1 MICAR
6 GGAELTEECAD
17 AAGASVPDVSIIV
30 LTHNAL
36 AATRRCVASLRAHT
50 GASPELI
57 LVDNGSAA
65 DTVAFL
71 RETAAA
77 LPACRLILSPENL
90 GFAAGNNLGLA
101 AARGRDV
108 VLVNSDVVVTPGWLE
123 RLLACADA
131 HPGAGLVGPC
141 TNRISGPQQVAPVD
155 YDQDSLAGLDDWAAR
170 FAAAHAGQ
178 ASPHWRAVGFC
189 VLIRRPLLE
198 TIGGLDPRFGRGNFE
213 DDDYALRARLGG
225 FESWIAADCFVHHDG
240 GRSFAAAGID
250 LAASLEANWEI
261 FKAKWGLPATAPY
274 GQPVQVG
281 QYVRRQF
288 EPARDRIP
296 LAGLADHAPPSAA
309 DNPTATAA
317 DTDNATAQVARGE
330 DLYAAGLFAPAAC
343 AFRAALAADPAHARA
358 GNDLACALWR
368 LGQGNE
374 ALAVLCAILAR
385 DASDRDAA
393 WNLGQFL
400 SALGRHDDAARLYS
414 AFLVR
419 HPDAPGFAAALQTWG
434 GQDGPWPGTD
444 DRDAQK
450 SVANQRS
457 CGDGV
462 AAVAA
467 VGVLFK

>member
-1 MICAR
+1 MIHAR
-6 GGAELTEECAD
+6 GGAELTGECAC
-17 AAGASVPDVSIIV
+17 ATETPAPDVSIIV

-36 AATRRCVASLRAHT
+36 AATRRCVAALRAHT
-50 GASPELI
+50 GPSHELI

-77 LPACRLILSPENL
+77 HPACRLLLNAENL

-108 VLVNSDVVVTPGWLE
+108 VLVNSDVVVTPGWFE

-131 HPGAGLVGPC
+131 HPRAGLVGPC
-141 TNRISGPQQVAPVD
+141 TNRISGPQQVANVE

-170 FAAAHAGQ
+170 FAAGHAGQ

-189 VLIRRPLLE
+189 VLIRRALLE

-225 FESWIAADCFVHHDG
+225 FESWIAGDCFVHHDG

-250 LAASLEANWEI
+250 LATSLATNWEI

-274 GQPVQVG
+274 GQPVKVG
-281 QYVRRQF
+281 QYVRRRF

-296 LAGLADHAPPSAA
+296 LAGLADSAP
-309 DNPTATAA
+309 ATAA
-317 DTDNATAQVARGE
+317 AQVARGE
-330 DLYAAGLFAPAAC
+330 ELFAAGLFVPAAS
-343 AFRAALAADPAHARA
+343 AFRAALASDPTHARA
-358 GNDLACALWR
+358 GNDLACALWQ
-368 LGQGNE
+368 LGQGDE
-374 ALAVLCAILAR
+374 ALSVLCTILAH

-400 SALGRHDDAARLYS
+400 SALGRHDDAVRLYA
-414 AFLVR
+414 AFLAQ
-419 HPDAPGFAAALQTWG
+419 HPDAPGFAEALQSWSG
-434 GQDGPWPGTD
+434 KDGPGPGKD

-450 SVANQRS
+450 LVANQRTH
-457 CGDGV
+457 GDGV

-467 VGVLFK
+467 DGVLFK

>member
-198 TIGGLDPRFGRGNFE
+198 AIGGLDPRFGRGNFE
-213 DDDYALRARLGG
+213 DDDYALRARLAG
-225 FESWIAADCFVHHDG
+225 FESWIAGDCFVHHDG

-250 LAASLEANWEI
+250 LAASLEANWKI

-274 GQPVQVG
+274 GQPVKIAK
-281 QYVRRQF
+281 YVRRPF
-288 EPARDRIP
+288 DPARDRIP
-296 LAGLADHAPPSAA
+296 LAGLADSA
-309 DNPTATAA
+309 PTAKAA
-317 DTDNATAQVARGE
+317 VDRAATQIARGE
-330 DLYAAGLFAPAAC
+330 DLYAAGLFAPAAS
-343 AFRAALAADPAHARA
+343 AFRAALADDPAHARA
-358 GNDLACALWR
+358 GNDLACALWQ
-368 LGQGNE
+368 LGQGDE
-374 ALAVLCAILAR
+374 ALAVLCSILAR

-434 GQDGPWPGTD
+434 GKDGPGPGKD
-444 DRDAQK
+444 DREAQK
-450 SVANQRS
+450 LVANHRTD
-457 CGDGV
+457 GDGV

-467 VGVLFK
+467 VGVLFQ